1 MDLKKLMEG
10 NQNLVLLIPN
20 KHYPDAL
27 VEIARDLAE
36 RNESICYV
44 SINKPSES
52 IKKAFVKEGI
62 DESKFYFIDCISRT
76 ITHKEEELDG
86 KAKERTI
93 FIDGPHSLTQL
104 SLELFNIIER
114 EKIEGILFDCI
125 STLLIYNEEKDV
137 MRFVHH
143 MMSKI
148 KKTNTKVIYPYLKE
162 DTDSKIVKEMGLFA
176 DKIVEMGEKEIKK
189 KASKKEPIK
198 EEKIKKQRLDS
209 FEEIIIK

>member
-1 MDLKKLMEG
+1 MDLKKLLEG

-20 KHYPDAL
+20 EHYPDAL

-36 RNESICYV
+36 RNKSICYI
-44 SINKPSES
+44 SINKPSDS
-52 IKKAFVKEGI
+52 IKKTLKEEGI
-62 DESKFYFIDCISRT
+62 EENKFYFIDCISRT
-76 ITHKEEELDG
+76 ITHKEEELEG
-86 KAKERTI
+86 KAKERTV
-93 FIDGPHSLTQL
+93 FIDNPHSLTQL
-104 SLELFNIIER
+104 SLEVFNIIER

-125 STLLIYNEEKDV
+125 STLLIYNEEKEV

-148 KKTNTKVIYPYLKE
+148 KKTQTKVIYPYLKE

-176 DKIVEMGEKEIKK
+176 DKIIEMGEKEIKEKAVK
-189 KASKKEPIK
+189 KDATK
-198 EEKIKKQRLDS
+198 EEKRKKQRLDS